1 MCIAV
6 IQVDLFFDL
15 VVARLLLAF
24 FSILKIDLVPLEH
37 LGHILGPIRRP
48 GNDVAGDSVELPPA
62 APDARGTEDVKPV
75 FQVPSAFPLHL
86 RDAHVLLP
94 TAADGPAAPVHG
106 CRKLQVPPASQAQT
120 FFLQG
125 RMGPGG

>member
-6 IQVDLFFDL
+6 IQVDLFCDL
-15 VVARLLLAF
+15 FVARLLLAL
-24 FSILKIDLVPLEH
+24 FSILKIDLEPLEH

-75 FQVPSAFPLHL
+75 LQVPSVCPLHL
-86 RDAHVLLP
+86 LDAHVLLP
-94 TAADGPAAPVHG
+94 TAADGLAAPVHG
-106 CRKLQVPPASQAQT
+106 FSKLQVPPASQDHT
-120 FFLQG
+120 FFLQR